1 MHRAQIGGQVKTVIS
16 FQAAVYFQSLFFSG
30 RNAQG
35 LWRLLHGT
43 GNLFI
48 GSFSVKPVGHPVKEL
63 IHIRYILHDFFR
75 LHGQILRKL
84 RLGGAAENRTD
95 AVPSHQLFQCLQ
107 AGSQKIQR
115 HHLSLIKNDD
125 TVCYIVQFAAFGC
138 PVSIK
143 RFPELLIGSDYDG
156 SIPVFRRQ
164 LHPPCHG
171 LFHIVIVH
179 IAVALQH
186 ISLSQKILK
195 YFRCLFN
202 DGHIGNDIN
211 NPSLVILHSLLH
223 GKSHG

>member
-1 MHRAQIGGQVKTVIS
+1 MDRYCESSGWVALQRTALTPYRLTSSSSALRQGG
-16 FQAAVYFQSLFFSG
+16 
-30 RNAQG
+30 
-35 LWRLLHGT
+35 
-43 GNLFI
+43 
-48 GSFSVKPVGHPVKEL
+48 
-63 IHIRYILHDFFR
+63 
-75 LHGQILRKL
+75 
-84 RLGGAAENRTD
+84 
-95 AVPSHQLFQCLQ
+95 
-107 AGSQKIQR
+107 QKIQR

-186 ISLSQKILK
+186 ISLSQK
-195 YFRCLFN
+195 
-202 DGHIGNDIN
+202 
-211 NPSLVILHSLLH
+211 SLNISAVCSMMDT
-223 GKSHG
+223 